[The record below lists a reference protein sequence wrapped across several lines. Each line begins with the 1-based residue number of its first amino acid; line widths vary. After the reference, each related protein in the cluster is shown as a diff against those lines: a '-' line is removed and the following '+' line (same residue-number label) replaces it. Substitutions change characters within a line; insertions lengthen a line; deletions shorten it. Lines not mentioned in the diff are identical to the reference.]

1 MSSKNTPGKKIL
13 RIGLFQNGE
22 FIEERLIHSRGAV
35 TVGQDFRK
43 NTFVV
48 PASKLPKSFTV
59 FEAKDGAYSLVFNE
73 DTSVKLS
80 RGDGGSK
87 STGELVQGGIAKKG
101 PNGYTV
107 PLNQKSYGRIAWGS
121 GAEEV
126 ALLFQFVTPPPPRPK
141 PVLPA
146 SMRGGLVNGIVGSLI
161 LAITC
166 SISAIVQIGFVA
178 FLLSRD
184 WPKPRDLDYQ
194 LPDRF
199 VKIMVEKEEEEIET
213 TDEKMEVPDDDEGKE
228 EPAEEEEPAKEE
240 QPKEEE
246 EPEREKTPEE
256 RAAEEA
262 ERKRRMA
269 EEVKNQTILGQL
281 GALSEN
287 GSIVDTLSEGAG
299 RTSMEEAFANSQ
311 GITSGA
317 LGAEKNGLRTTGSSG
332 ADGKGSSV
340 GIGDLKGTKG
350 AAAAKGGVKTGT
362 KTEKKV
368 RVKLKYEKEK
378 IVGTGKLDANAISSV
393 IKRRQSSIQRCYERY
408 IKKNPSA
415 SGKVVVSFT
424 IGTAGRVTNAK
435 SVNDSVGGGVGNCVA
450 GEIQRMRFPRPKGGE
465 VIVNKTFVFEVA
477 G

>member
-1 MSSKNTPGKKIL
+1 MSSTKTPGQKIL

-35 TVGQDFRK
+35 TIGQDYRK

-48 PASKLPKSFTV
+48 PASKLPKSMTV
-59 FEAKDGAYSLVFNE
+59 FEAKDGAYIVHFDK
-73 DTSVKLS
+73 DTAIKLS

-87 STGELVQGGIAKKG
+87 ATGELVQSGIATKG
-101 PNGYTV
+101 PAGYQV
-107 PLNQKSYGRIAWGS
+107 ALNQKSYGRIAWGT
-121 GAEEV
+121 GDEEV

-146 SMRGGLVNGIVGSLI
+146 SMRGGIVNGVIGSLI

-166 SISAIVQIGFVA
+166 SVSAVLQIGFVA

-184 WPKPRDLDYQ
+184 WPQPRDLEYDI
-194 LPDRF
+194 PDRF
-199 VKIMVEKEEEEIET
+199 VKIMVEDREEEIEV
-213 TDEKMEVPDDDEGKE
+213 TDEKMEVSTEEEGEGEEPKE
-228 EPAEEEEPAKEE
+228 EAPAEEA
-240 QPKEEE
+240 PKEK
-246 EPEREKTPEE
+246 EPEKEKTPEE

-281 GALSEN
+281 GALSES

-317 LGAEKNGLRTTGSSG
+317 LGAEKSGLRTTGSSG

-350 AAAAKGGVKTGT
+350 AAAAKQGVDSGE

-368 RVKLKYEKEK
+368 RVKLKYEKEQV
-378 IVGTGKLDANAISSV
+378 VGSGTLDANAISSV
-393 IKRRQSSIQRCYERY
+393 IKRRQTALQRCYERQ
-408 IKKNPSA
+408 IKKDPTA
-415 SGKVVVSFT
+415 SGKVVVAFT
-424 IGTAGRVTNAK
+424 IGTAGRVTTSKA
-435 SVNDSVGGGVGNCVA
+435 VGDSVGGGVGDCVA
-450 GEIQRMRFPRPKGGE
+450 GEIQRMRFPRPQGGE
-465 VIVNKTFVFEVA
+465 VMVNKTFVFEVSQ
-477 G
+477 

>member
-1 MSSKNTPGKKIL
+1 MSSTKTPGQKIL

-22 FIEERLIHSRGAV
+22 FIEERLIHSRGSV
-35 TVGQDFRK
+35 TIGQDFRK

-48 PASKLPKSFTV
+48 AASKLPKSLVV
-59 FEAKDGAYSLVFNE
+59 FEAKDGKYSLNFDQ
-73 DTSVKLS
+73 DTSIKLS
-80 RGDGGSK
+80 LGEGGSK
-87 STGELVQGGIAKKG
+87 STGELVQGGHAQKAQG
-101 PNGYTV
+101 GGYQVAITDRA
-107 PLNQKSYGRIAWGS
+107 YGRIAWGS

-146 SMRGGLVNGIVGSLI
+146 SMRGGIISGIVGSLI
-161 LAITC
+161 LTITC
-166 SISAIVQIGFVA
+166 SISAVLQIGFVA

-184 WPKPRDLDYQ
+184 WPKPRELEYE

-199 VKIMVEKEEEEIET
+199 VKILVEKEEEIEV
-213 TDEKMEVPDDDEGKE
+213 TDEKMDLPTEESPGE
-228 EPAEEEEPAKEE
+228 EPSDEPAAEE
-240 QPKEEE
+240 PKKSD
-246 EPEREKTPEE
+246 EPEKDKSPEQ

-269 EEVKNQTILGQL
+269 EEVKNRTILGQL
-281 GALSEN
+281 GAIAEG

-311 GITSGA
+311 GVTSGA
-317 LGAEKNGLRTTGSSG
+317 LGAEKHGLRTTGSSG

-350 AAAAKGGVKTGT
+350 AAAAKEGVDSGQ

-368 RVKLKYEKEK
+368 RVKLKFEAEKV
-378 IVGTGKLDANAISSV
+378 VGSGKLDPGAISQV
-393 IKRRQSSIQRCYERY
+393 IKRRQTNIQRCYERE

-415 SGKVVVSFT
+415 SGKVVISFT
-424 IGTAGRVTNAK
+424 IGTAGRVTSAK
-435 SVNDSVGGGVGNCVA
+435 SASDSVGGGVGACVA
-450 GEIQRMRFPRPKGGE
+450 SEIERMRFPKPDGGE
-465 VIVNKTFVFEVA
+465 IIVNKTFVFEVA
-477 G
+477 Q